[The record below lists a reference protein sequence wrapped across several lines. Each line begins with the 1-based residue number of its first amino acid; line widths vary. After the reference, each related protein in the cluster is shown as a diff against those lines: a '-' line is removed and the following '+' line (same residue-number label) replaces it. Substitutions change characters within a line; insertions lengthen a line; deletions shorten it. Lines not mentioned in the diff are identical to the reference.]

1 MNLKRSRFITWAFT
15 FAPLFFI
22 PGMVAAQGGA
32 PPPAQSAPAPQS
44 LSQPS
49 ADSALPTLF
58 IVGDSTANVAPVPA
72 DGAKQR
78 VGWGAT
84 FAAYFDP
91 AKIRVVNAASAGR
104 SSRTFMQEG
113 KWTAVVDQLK
123 PGDFVLIQFGHNDG
137 GSPTEPPAR
146 GSLPGIGDDTQEV
159 THADGTKEIVHT
171 FSWYTRKFIDDARA
185 KGATPIVLSVTVR
198 NIWTDGKVEPGL
210 GQFREWA
217 AQVALHERVDY
228 VDLTG
233 IVVREYQKLGPD
245 KVAAFF
251 PLDHTHTD
259 ADGAALNARSVVAGL
274 KSLPDTPLTA
284 YLSAQGAAV
293 PSVDEALLAL
303 PANPKLATLWIIGD
317 STVRNG
323 QGDGANGQWGWGD
336 EIAPY
341 FNTAKINVVNRAL
354 GGRSS
359 RTFYNFLWPTVLAMI
374 KPGDVVI
381 MQFGHNDSS
390 PLDDKA
396 RARGTLSGNG
406 EETQEISNPITR
418 KSEVVHTFGWYERQ
432 IIEQTQSKHAT
443 AIVCSLIPRKT
454 WTDRPE
460 GDASISRKIVRA
472 DYAEWS
478 KQAAQQ
484 DHALYVDLNAIIA
497 DQYDALGQQK
507 VEAFFADPNTHTN
520 LTGAKMNAE
529 AVVAG
534 LKGLKHD
541 PLKKYFSPAGK
552 AVKPAMVS

>member
-1 MNLKRSRFITWAFT
+1 MKKTTAIL
-15 FAPLFFI
+15 
-22 PGMVAAQGGA
+22 AAA
-32 PPPAQSAPAPQS
+32 AVIALWPALAQEPAPIN
-44 LSQPS
+44 PK
-49 ADSALPTLF
+49 LPTVF
-58 IVGDSTANVAPVPA
+58 VIGDSTASNVDHRGWA
-72 DGAKQR
+72 DP
-78 VGWGAT
+78 
-84 FAAYFDP
+84 FADYFDL
-91 AKIRVVNAASAGR
+91 AKINVVNSARAGR
-104 SSRTFMQEG
+104 SSRTFQTEG
-113 KWTAVVDQLK
+113 LWDKVLANLK
-123 PGDFVLIQFGHNDG
+123 AGDFVLIQWSHNDG
-137 GSPTEPPAR
+137 GPIDKDRAR
-146 GSLPGIGDDTQEV
+146 GSLPGLGEESQEFTMPNGEQEV
-159 THADGTKEIVHT
+159 VHT
-171 FSWYTRKFIDDARA
+171 FGWYMRKYIADIRA

-478 KQAAQQ
+478 KEAAEQ

>member
-1 MNLKRSRFITWAFT
+1 MNPNRFCRGV
-15 FAPLFFI
+15 FALTLAPILILIFI
-22 PGMVAAQGGA
+22 PNIAA
-32 PPPAQSAPAPQS
+32 AQSAPQASAASTLPS
-44 LSQPS
+44 LY
-49 ADSALPTLF
+49 
-58 IVGDSTANVAPVPA
+58 IVGDSTANVTGNPA

-78 VGWGAT
+78 VGWGDP

-91 AKIRVVNAASAGR
+91 AKIRAVNAASAGR
-104 SSRTFMQEG
+104 SSRTYMQEG
-113 KWTAVVDQLK
+113 KWQAVVDQLR

-137 GSPTEPPAR
+137 GSPTDPPAR
-146 GSLPGIGDDTQEV
+146 GSLPGIGEDTLDV
-159 THADGTKEIVHT
+159 THADGTKETVHS
-171 FSWYTRKFIDDARA
+171 FGWYLRKYIADARA

-217 AQVALHERVDY
+217 AQVAAQEHADY
-228 VDLTG
+228 VDVTG
-233 IVVREYQKLGPD
+233 IIVREYEKLGPD

-259 ADGAALNARSVVAGL
+259 ADGAALNARCVVAGL

-284 YLSAQGAAV
+284 FLSPAGAAV
-293 PSVDEALLAL
+293 VSTDEAGLAL
-303 PANPKLATLWIIGD
+303 PANPKLHTLWIIGD

-341 FNTAKINVVNRAL
+341 FNTARINVVNRAL

-478 KQAAQQ
+478 KEAAEQ

>member
-1 MNLKRSRFITWAFT
+1 MAVNPNRFCRDVFGLAL
-15 FAPLFFI
+15 PLIVFLIFI
-22 PGMVAAQGGA
+22 PHIAA
-32 PPPAQSAPAPQS
+32 AQSAPQTAAVSAP
-44 LSQPS
+44 
-49 ADSALPTLF
+49 PTLY
-58 IVGDSTANVAPVPA
+58 IVGDSTANVTGNPA

-78 VGWGAT
+78 VGWGDP
-84 FAAYFDP
+84 FAAYFDS

-104 SSRTFMQEG
+104 SSRTYMQEG
-113 KWTAVVDQLK
+113 KWQAVADHLK

-137 GSPTEPPAR
+137 GSPTDPPAR
-146 GSLPGIGDDTQEV
+146 GSLPGIGEDTLDV
-159 THADGTKEIVHT
+159 THADGTKETVHS
-171 FSWYTRKFIDDARA
+171 FGWYMRKYIADARA

-217 AQVALHERVDY
+217 AQVAAQERADY

-233 IVVREYQKLGPD
+233 IIVREYQALGPE

-284 YLSAQGAAV
+284 YLSPAGAAV
-293 PSVDEALLAL
+293 VSTDEAGLAL
-303 PANPKLATLWIIGD
+303 PANPKLRTLWIIGD

-341 FNTAKINVVNRAL
+341 FNTARINVVNRAL

-390 PLDDKA
+390 PLDDTA
-396 RARGTLSGNG
+396 RARGTLAGNG
-406 EETQEISNPITR
+406 EETREIDNPITR
-418 KSEVVHTFGWYERQ
+418 KHEVVHTFGWYERQ
-432 IIEQTQSKHAT
+432 IIEQARAKGAQT
-443 AIVCSLIPRKT
+443 IVCSLIPRKT
-454 WTDRPE
+454 WKD
-460 GDASISRKIVRA
+460 GKIVRA

-478 KQAAQQ
+478 RQAALEE
-484 DHALYVDLNAIIA
+484 HAPFDDLNAIIA
-497 DQYDALGQQK
+497 EQYDKLGPAQ
-507 VEAFFADPNTHTN
+507 VEGFFADPNTHTT
-520 LTGAKMNAE
+520 LIGAKMNAE
-529 AVVAG
+529 SVIEG
-534 LKGLKHD
+534 LQGLPHD
-541 PLKKYFSPAGK
+541 PLKKYMSPAGK
-552 AVKPAMVS
+552 AVKPWRETSAPAS

>member
-1 MNLKRSRFITWAFT
+1 MNLHKLRCSACACAFA
-15 FAPLFFI
+15 FSLLLFI
-22 PGMVAAQGGA
+22 PSMAA
-32 PPPAQSAPAPQS
+32 AQSAPP
-44 LSQPS
+44 QPS
-49 ADSALPTLF
+49 AASALPTLF

-72 DGAKQR
+72 DGANQR
-78 VGWGAT
+78 VGWGDP

-113 KWTAVVDQLK
+113 KWNAVLDQLK

-137 GSPTEPPAR
+137 GSPTDPPAR
-146 GSLPGIGDDTQEV
+146 GSLPGIGDDTQDV
-159 THADGTKEIVHT
+159 THADGTIETVHT
-171 FSWYTRKFIDDARA
+171 FGWYTRKYIDDARA
-185 KGATPIVLSVTVR
+185 KGATPIVLSVTPR
-198 NIWTDGKVEPGL
+198 NIWTGGKVEPGL

-217 AQVALHERVDY
+217 AQVAQQEHADY

-233 IVVREYQKLGPD
+233 IVVREYEKLGPD

-284 YLSAQGAAV
+284 FLSAAGAAV

-303 PANPKLATLWIIGD
+303 PANPKLRTLWIIGD

-374 KPGDVVI
+374 KPGDFVI

-390 PLDDKA
+390 PLDDTA
-396 RARGTLSGNG
+396 RARGTLPGNG
-406 EETQEISNPITR
+406 EETRAIANPITR
-418 KSEVVHTFGWYERQ
+418 KQEVVHTFGWYERQ
-432 IIEQTQSKHAT
+432 IIEQARAKGAT
-443 AIVCSLIPRKT
+443 PIVASLIPRKT
-454 WTDRPE
+454 WKD
-460 GDASISRKIVRA
+460 DKIVRA
-472 DYAEWS
+472 DYADWAR
-478 KQAAQQ
+478 QAAQQ
-484 DHALYVDLNAIIA
+484 DGALYIDLNAVIA
-497 DQYDALGQQK
+497 DQYDQLGPAK
-507 VEAFFADPNTHTN
+507 VEGFFADPNTHTN

-529 AVVAG
+529 AVIEG
-534 LKGLKHD
+534 LQGLPHD
-541 PLKKYFSPAGK
+541 PLKKYLSPAGK
-552 AVKPAMVS
+552 AVKPWHATLSLATM